1 MAEVVVVDDD
11 RIVRE
16 MVQKSLEKVGFRVRT
31 ASSAEAGLQAIH
43 EQIPDV
49 VLLDVRLPGASGLE
63 VFAEITEVDRNLPVV
78 VMTSSSDSDTAIKA
92 MQLGAF
98 DYLTK
103 PLSLPALAE
112 LTLAATRSREVATTP
127 VALAVGDRESGK
139 FVGQSHLMLEVFK
152 SIGRVARQNI
162 AVLIRGESGTGK
174 ELVAKAIC
182 QHSAR
187 ADGPFIAINCA
198 ALPDALLESELF
210 GHEVGAFTD
219 AKTRRIGKFEQC
231 DGGTIFL
238 DEVGDMSPLTQAK
251 ILRLLQEQQFE
262 RVGGNTTIQT
272 NVRIIAATNCDLEA
286 MVSDG
291 TFREDLFYR
300 LNGMTISLPPLRQR
314 ENDIDL
320 LIEHQLMQTCREL
333 SRDDI
338 EGMNEEAVQA
348 LRDYHWPGNVR
359 ELQSVVR
366 QAVVATT
373 GPVLGLS
380 SLPKSVLNADST
392 DVGPSQSGD
401 SVVAFV
407 RESLSSGSTDLYAE
421 TMKFMESF
429 LFREVMA
436 QTNGNQTKAAGI
448 LGVTRAKV
456 RDRLN
461 QIEAE
466 AD

>member
-1 MAEVVVVDDD
+1 M
-11 RIVRE
+11 
-16 MVQKSLEKVGFRVRT
+16 
-31 ASSAEAGLQAIH
+31 
-43 EQIPDV
+43 
-49 VLLDVRLPGASGLE
+49 
-63 VFAEITEVDRNLPVV
+63 
-78 VMTSSSDSDTAIKA
+78 
-92 MQLGAF
+92 
-98 DYLTK
+98 
-103 PLSLPALAE
+103 
-112 LTLAATRSREVATTP
+112 
-127 VALAVGDRESGK
+127 
-139 FVGQSHLMLEVFK
+139 FK

-272 NVRIIAATNCDLEA
+272 NVRIIAATNRDLEA

-333 SRDDI
+333 SRDDV
-338 EGMNEEAVQA
+338 EGMNEKAVQA

>member
-333 SRDDI
+333 SRDDV
-338 EGMNEEAVQA
+338 EGMNEKAVQA